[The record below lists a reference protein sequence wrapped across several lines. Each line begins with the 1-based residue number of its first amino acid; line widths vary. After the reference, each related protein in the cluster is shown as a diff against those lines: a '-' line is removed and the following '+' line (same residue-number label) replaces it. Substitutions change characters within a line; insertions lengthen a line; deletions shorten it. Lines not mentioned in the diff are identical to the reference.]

1 MSEAE
6 QPFQE
11 RLEADPALKAETVA
25 LMMLRSAYRSLRAHH
40 DPEMAR
46 ARMLEIMP
54 TAIELADAAPGVK
67 FTYTDPG

>member
-11 RLEADPALKAETVA
+11 RLEADPALKAETAA
-25 LMMLRSAYRSLRAHH
+25 LMMLRSAYRALRDQHGP
-40 DPEMAR
+40 DRAR
-46 ARMLEIMP
+46 ARMLEIIP